1 MFSGDLP
8 PTPNYKAADFPHA
21 AAPKRQSDPRMISF
35 PTGGDCLPKLSL
47 RQIHH
52 AVLAMTVALAPLAAS
67 TSAWAQVIDP
77 STPSGSPL
85 NQGSA
90 TSQSGTSQGSNQNQ
104 GSTTTTT
111 PSTVY
116 EPITVDRPGMV
127 NDAAGARQA
136 SRADDTPLDTEA
148 MRLRTP
154 PKPGEFERWAR
165 DVTGRELRRFGSDLL
180 LPGSRDFAVPAT
192 ATIPPDYALNVGDV
206 VSIAMTGSV
215 EGSVDVEVDRDGK
228 IFLPQIGSVTLLGV
242 RYRDLRDRI
251 AAAIGRKYRGY
262 DVAVSIKQ
270 LRGVRVY
277 VTGFAAHPGAYTVN
291 SLSTLVNAVLQA
303 GGPAAGGSFR
313 SVKLYRNGQE
323 VADFDLYQLLRKG
336 NRALDPL
343 LQNEDVLFIP
353 AVGQQVAV
361 IGSVNEEAIYEM
373 RPGESLDDA
382 LRIAGGPTNLAD
394 ASRIILY
401 RLSDQDTVGS
411 RQIDRVAAAGFAAEA
426 GDIIQILPQGSL
438 ARPLERQQAIVRI
451 EGEVNKPGNYFVA
464 PNTPLAEVVAMAG
477 GLTPRAYVYGT
488 RFSRETVRAQ
498 QRRGF
503 LEAVDQM
510 EMTLA
515 AAPLSGNGLGD
526 QSQRQAQIAS
536 ARAFLEQLR
545 RKEPDGRLVLDVS
558 PADVALP
565 GNLLDENNDR
575 IVIPPRVET
584 VGVFGAVYRPAS
596 FLVGNG
602 KHDRVRDYVEQAGGT
617 IRGADRGN
625 IFVVRANGSVL
636 TRKRG
641 ALAAKVLPGDT
652 IFVPIRTEN
661 YSLLAKIRD
670 ISQVVAQFGIAAL
683 AIAAIN

>member
-1 MFSGDLP
+1 M
-8 PTPNYKAADFPHA
+8 TH
-21 AAPKRQSDPRMISF
+21 F
-35 PTGGDCLPKLSL
+35 PTGTQ
-47 RQIHH
+47 RQFAPSQRIRT
-52 AVLAMTVALAPLAAS
+52 ALTATSAALALFAYSAP
-67 TSAWAQVIDP
+67 AWAQTIDQN
-77 STPSGSPL
+77 TPSGSPL
-85 NQGSA
+85 SPGTNTTQGQSSS
-90 TSQSGTSQGSNQNQ
+90 SQSQNQNTT
-104 GSTTTTT
+104 STPT

-116 EPITVDRPGMV
+116 EPISVDRSGNSRDTV
-127 NDAAGARQA
+127 GTTQNSGVRTNDGL
-136 SRADDTPLDTEA
+136 LDTEA
-148 MRLRTP
+148 MRLRQP
-154 PKPGEFERWAR
+154 VKPGEFESWAR
-165 DVTGRELRRFGSDLL
+165 DVTGRNLKRFGSDLL
-180 LPGSRDFAVPAT
+180 LPGSRDFATPAT
-192 ATIPPDYALNVGDV
+192 STIPPDYALNVGDT
-206 VSIAMTGSV
+206 VSIALTGSM
-215 EGSVDVEVDRDGK
+215 EGSVDAEIDRDGK
-228 IFLPQIGSVTLLGV
+228 IFLPNVGSVSLVGV

-262 DVAVSIKQ
+262 DVSVSLTK

-277 VTGFAAHPGAYTVN
+277 VTGFAAHPGAYSVN
-291 SLSTLVNAVLQA
+291 SLSTLVNAILQA

-313 SVKLYRNGQE
+313 SAKLYRNGQE
-323 VADFDLYQLLRKG
+323 VADFDLYQLLRDG
-336 NRALDPL
+336 DRSHDPL
-343 LQNEDVLFIP
+343 LQNEDVIFIP
-353 AVGQQVAV
+353 AVGRQVAV
-361 IGSVNEEAIYEM
+361 IGSVNEEAIYEV
-373 RPGESLDDA
+373 RQGESLADT

-394 ASRIILY
+394 DSRLILY
-401 RLSDQDTVGS
+401 RLSDQDSVGS
-411 RQIDRVAAAGFAAEA
+411 RQIERTAASNFATEA

-451 EGEVNKPGNYFVA
+451 EGEVNKPGNYYVA

-503 LEAVDQM
+503 LDAVDQM
-510 EMTLA
+510 EMALA
-515 AAPLSGNGLGD
+515 AAPLTGNGLGD
-526 QSQRQAQIAS
+526 QTQRQAQVAS
-536 ARAFLEQLR
+536 AKAFLDQLR
-545 RKEPDGRLVLDVS
+545 KKEPDGRLVLDVT
-558 PADVALP
+558 PVDAALP
-565 GNLLDENNDR
+565 NNLLVENNDR

-596 FLVGNG
+596 FIVGNG
-602 KHDRVRDYVEQAGGT
+602 KAIRVRDYVEQAGGV

-641 ALAAKVLPGDT
+641 AMSAQVLPGDT